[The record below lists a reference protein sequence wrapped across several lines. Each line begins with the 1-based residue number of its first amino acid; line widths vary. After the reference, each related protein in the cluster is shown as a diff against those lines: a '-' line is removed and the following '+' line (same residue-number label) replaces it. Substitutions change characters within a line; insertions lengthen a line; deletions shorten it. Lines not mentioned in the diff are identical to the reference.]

1 LYRESYPGTTRLVV
15 ERANQTCSGG
25 SFAFAAVRLLPDRP
39 AIFRLEQNGGIPLA
53 LSNELKPLADGRALR
68 LCSAGREEIGISL
81 TSCPVCHS
89 ANTRRSKRRSVLD
102 YLFAFAGIL
111 PWRCEACAARF
122 YSRLLPFRTFMYAHC
137 RICGNLELQ
146 RISAERITGVTSFA
160 GRLLGFQA
168 LRCAPCRHKF
178 FSVRPLLRE
187 EHSVAS
193 APNE

>member
-1 LYRESYPGTTRLVV
+1 LETTWG
-15 ERANQTCSGG
+15 E
-25 SFAFAAVRLLPDRP
+25 F
-39 AIFRLEQNGGIPLA
+39 PLA

-68 LCSAGREEIGISL
+68 LCSAGREEIETGL

-122 YSRLLPFRTFMYAHC
+122 YSRLLPFRTLMYAHC
-137 RICGNLELQ
+137 KICGNLELQ
-146 RISAERITGVTSFA
+146 RISAERITGVTSTI
-160 GRLLGFQA
+160 GRLLGIQA

-178 FSVRPLLRE
+178 FSVRPLHRE
-187 EHSVAS
+187 EQPVAA
-193 APNE
+193 APNK